1 MLGVKQP
8 GVHRAARDLSALA
21 GFELFEQTRGGV
33 VLTAAADVF
42 CQQVRLVIS
51 EFRQAL
57 SEINELTG
65 CDVTKINVGS
75 LPLSRVTLLPAAI
88 DELLKDIGA
97 GVQVNCV
104 DARYYDVLLRG
115 LRFGELD
122 ILIGALRF
130 PLPSQDIEQ

>member
-1 MLGVKQP
+1 M
-8 GVHRAARDLSALA
+8 A